1 MPPGQEV
8 GQALLGSSTSTEN
21 PLQDDQVQLTAFE
34 QQNKK
39 RLIVRD
45 QAIDEAIDQELSN
58 YVKEEDEIRS

>member
-1 MPPGQEV
+1 M
-8 GQALLGSSTSTEN
+8 
-21 PLQDDQVQLTAFE
+21 AFE

-45 QAIDEAIDQELSN
+45 QAIDEAIDQELLN